1 MSSNLSYLDLI
12 DICDNVQI
20 YRLTP
25 EELYDVKYKI
35 DAQDDKNKAR
45 HGEHLVPFALNPSP
59 ESPIIG
65 LLRPIIV
72 QQLRSENERSR
83 QLDLPE
89 IWVLDLDFDASR
101 SQGEEVGPPWR
112 VSFQSWLDTP
122 SKRTAAMR
130 EICERW
136 RDTKLFDDVCG
147 PKKWRAELYPIYAD
161 PFGVLDHPDGS
172 LQAEGTK
179 PLNFVFEMERS
190 ACSLFGVVTYGV
202 HMSIYQEVLGLDGEK
217 SLAVWVPTRARTK
230 PTYVTTYS
238 THACSVLMLRY

>member
-20 YRLTP
+20 YRPTP

-35 DAQDDKNKAR
+35 DAQDKNKAG

-72 QQLRSENERSR
+72 QQLTLENERSR

-89 IWVLDLDFDASR
+89 IWVLDLDFDP
-101 SQGEEVGPPWR
+101 SQYEGGEVGPRR

-161 PFGVLDHPDGS
+161 PFGVLDHPDHS
-172 LQAEGTK
+172 FQAKGFK
-179 PLNFVFEMERS
+179 QLNFVFEMERS
-190 ACSLFGVVTYGV
+190 ACGLFGVVTYGV

-230 PTYVTTYS
+230 PTYV
-238 THACSVLMLRY
+238 

>member
-20 YRLTP
+20 HRPTP
-25 EELYDVKYKI
+25 EVLYDLKYKI
-35 DAQDDKNKAR
+35 DAQDKNNKAG
-45 HGEHLVPFALNPSP
+45 HGEHLVPFSLDRSP

-72 QQLRSENERSR
+72 QQLRLENERSR
-83 QLDLPE
+83 QLGLPE
-89 IWVLDLDFDASR
+89 IWVLFASQR
-101 SQGEEVGPPWR
+101 QGEVGR
-112 VSFQSWLDTP
+112 VSFQNRLDTP

-161 PFGVLDHPDGS
+161 PFGVLDHPDH
-172 LQAEGTK
+172 AEGTK
-179 PLNFVFEMERS
+179 QLNFVFEMERS

-230 PTYVTTYS
+230 PTYVHYLLLVHS
-238 THACSVLMLRY
+238 FSSLLRY

>member
-20 YRLTP
+20 HRPTP
-25 EELYDVKYKI
+25 EVLYDLKYKI
-35 DAQDDKNKAR
+35 DTQDKNNKAG
-45 HGEHLVPFALNPSP
+45 HGEHLVPFALDASP

-65 LLRPIIV
+65 LLRPIVV
-72 QQLRSENERSR
+72 QQLRLENERSR
-83 QLDLPE
+83 QLGIPE
-89 IWVLDLDFDASR
+89 TWVLFASQR
-101 SQGEEVGPPWR
+101 QGEVRR
-112 VSFQSWLDTP
+112 VSFQNRLDTP

-161 PFGVLDHPDGS
+161 PFGALDHPDH
-172 LQAEGTK
+172 AEGTK
-179 PLNFVFEMERS
+179 QLNFVFEMERS

-230 PTYVTTYS
+230 PTYVQYFLLVHS
-238 THACSVLMLRY
+238 FFLMLRY